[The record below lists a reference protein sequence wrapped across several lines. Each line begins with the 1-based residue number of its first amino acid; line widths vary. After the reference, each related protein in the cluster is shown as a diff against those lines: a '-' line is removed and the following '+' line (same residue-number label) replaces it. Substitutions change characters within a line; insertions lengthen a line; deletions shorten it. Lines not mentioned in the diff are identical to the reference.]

1 MDTWRGRRK
10 PPPAAFLDP
19 VHVGGDTNKTMDRA
33 EGLPRTLSM
42 HAREA
47 VERQRKTFPTV
58 SKKCSDTER

>member
-47 VERQRKTFPTV
+47 VERYPKNARTPSVK
-58 SKKCSDTER
+58 